1 MPDRG
6 DGCNYDCQCQADFS
20 SLDAGKIHCLTDMGC
35 GTFKGCIRNNV
46 LIPHQAVFPSDDS
59 CNKCDCFD
67 GKISCTNKECADP
80 NAKCESGKDCQNSN
94 QCGENGHCLQ
104 LSTWEHRWA

>member
-6 DGCNYDCQCQADFS
+6 DGCNSDCYCTGG
-20 SLDAGKIHCLTDMGC
+20 GKIYCLTKMGC

-46 LIPHQAVFPSDDS
+46 LIPHGTIFPSDDS

-80 NAKCESGKDCQNSN
+80 NAKCEPGKYCENSS
-94 QCGENGHCLQ
+94 QCGENGHCLGWQ
-104 LSTWEHRWA
+104 LGWA

>member
-6 DGCNYDCQCQADFS
+6 DGCNYGCRCHHFS
-20 SLDAGKIHCLTDMGC
+20 SDAGKIHCDTILPGC

-46 LIPHQAVFPSDDS
+46 LIPHGTVFPSEDS

-67 GKISCTNKECADP
+67 EKISCTIKECVNP
-80 NAKCESGKDCQNSN
+80 NTKCQGGKSCQNN
-94 QCGENGHCLQ
+94 GQCGVKGDCI
-104 LSTWEHRWA
+104 WG

>member
-6 DGCNYDCQCQADFS
+6 DGCNSDCYCIGG
-20 SLDAGKIHCLTDMGC
+20 GKIHCLTDMGC

-46 LIPHQAVFPSDDS
+46 LIPHQTVFPSNDS

-67 GKISCTNKECADP
+67 GKISCTNKYCADP
-80 NAKCESGKDCQNSN
+80 IAECEEGRFCQNNN
-94 QCGENGHCLQ
+94 QCGENGLCLG
-104 LSTWEHRWA
+104 EGEMFR